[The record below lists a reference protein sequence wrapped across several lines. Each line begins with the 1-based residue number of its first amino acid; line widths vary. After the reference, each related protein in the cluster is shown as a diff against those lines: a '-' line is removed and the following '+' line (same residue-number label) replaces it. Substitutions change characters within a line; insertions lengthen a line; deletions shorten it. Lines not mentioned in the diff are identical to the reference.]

1 MNEMNSIVS
10 IGFRIPAFLFLGMVL
25 LGAVGSQSGGRTAL
39 VGDPGLGQG
48 VILSGQIS
56 TVTGEVIEADSL
68 SGRVILVNAWAT
80 WCGPCVREMPAFQR
94 VLDEYQDRG
103 FLVIGISADEGGPEV
118 VRSFI
123 ENLGISYP
131 VTVGSQPPL
140 SLLAAQVRGL
150 PTSFLLGRDGR
161 VIRRVEGVFSEEDL
175 REALEKLLDQ
185 RPHSRELVHP
195 KPGEASAR
203 LETAWVGL
211 FPWP

>member
-1 MNEMNSIVS
+1 MTEMSSIVS
-10 IGFRIPAFLFLGMVL
+10 IGSRIPAFLFLGMVL
-25 LGAVGSQSGGRTAL
+25 LGAVGSQSGGRTAV

-103 FLVIGISADEGGPEV
+103 FLVIGISADEDGPEV

-131 VTVGSQPPL
+131 VTVGPQPPL

-161 VIRRVEGVFSEEDL
+161 VAKRVEGVFSEEDL
-175 REALEKLLDQ
+175 REALEELLDQ
-185 RPHSRELVHP
+185 RPHSRGLVQWGFELL
-195 KPGEASAR
+195 R
-203 LETAWVGL
+203 
-211 FPWP
+211 